1 MLAVNWIASRIKWI
15 MLISGVLT
23 FTMIYAAIAPGSAL
37 RSTFGESLDG
47 AVANIVVRNWGVLIA
62 LMGAMLIYGAFRP
75 AVRPLVLVVVGT
87 SKIAFI
93 GLVLAGGPQ
102 FLNHQ
107 AGVSVA
113 VDALMVL
120 LFACYFL
127 ARLRGQPAA

>member
-1 MLAVNWIASRIKWI
+1 MLAVNWIASKIKWI

-23 FTMIYAAIAPGSAL
+23 FTMIYAAIAPSSAL

-47 AVANIVVRNWGVLIA
+47 ALANIVVRNWGVLIA

-75 AVRPLVLVVVGT
+75 AVRPLVLVVAGA

-93 GLVLAGGPQ
+93 GLVLAGGQQ

-107 AGVSVA
+107 AGVSVG

-127 ARLRGQPAA
+127 ARFRGQPAA